1 MTPPRSVAVVG
12 ASLAGLSAVRALR
25 SEGYT
30 GTITV
35 IGDEPHMPY
44 DRPPLSKEFLSGDDS
59 SVALLDEAAGEAETL
74 GATWLLGLRATGI
87 SASGIGHEVRTDDGT
102 SVHADA
108 VIVATGARAR
118 TLPGTD
124 ALDGVHTLRT
134 FDDARALRKSLA
146 SARRLVVIGAGFIG
160 AEVASSAAALGLE
173 VTVVEVSPEPL
184 AGVLGPQVGS
194 LCAARH
200 RANGVGLL
208 TGVTVEKLL
217 GTTAVT
223 GVELGNGLVL
233 RADAVVIGIGAIP
246 NVEWAAESGLEIADG
261 FVTDARCRTTID
273 GIYAI
278 GDCARS
284 FDEELGAHHRSEHW
298 TNAITQAKTAAR
310 TVMGASHP
318 PQAAP
323 YFWSNQYDKRL
334 QFAGRRQPS
343 DEVEFVDGNADT
355 ASFTVVYERDGE
367 VVAVFAM
374 DNPRL
379 FTRYRKNLERGRR
392 VTVQP

>member
-1 MTPPRSVAVVG
+1 MTPPRTVAIVG

-25 SEGYT
+25 TEGYA
-30 GTITV
+30 GPITV

-59 SVALLDEAAGEAETL
+59 NVALLDHVAGEADAL
-74 GATWLLGLRATGI
+74 GASWLLGRRATGI
-87 SASGIGHEVRTDDGT
+87 SSNGVGHEVRTDDGQ
-102 SVHADA
+102 SVLADA
-108 VIVATGARAR
+108 VIIATGARAR
-118 TLPGTD
+118 TLPGAD

-146 SARRLVVIGAGFIG
+146 SARRLVVVGAGFIG
-160 AEVASSAAALGLE
+160 AEVASSAAAIGLE

-184 AGVLGPQVGS
+184 AGVLGPHVGS
-194 LCAARH
+194 VCAARH

-208 TGVTVEKLL
+208 TGVTVAKLL
-217 GTTAVT
+217 GTDAVT

-246 NVEWAAESGLEIADG
+246 NVEWAAESGLEIANG
-261 FVTDARCRTTID
+261 FVTDALCRTVID

-284 FDEELGAHHRSEHW
+284 FDEVLGAHHRSEHW
-298 TNAITQAKTAAR
+298 TNATAQAKTVAR
-310 TVMGASHP
+310 TIMDTPHP

-334 QFAGRRQPS
+334 QFAGRRRPT
-343 DEVEFVDGNADT
+343 DEVKFVDGDAET
-355 ASFTVVYERDGE
+355 ASFTVIYERDGE

-379 FTRYRKNLERGRR
+379 FTRYRKQLEQRR
-392 VTVQP
+392 RDTVHR